1 MYMNNRP
8 CLWSGRGGTAGVE
21 MKVSQVENALALFE
35 LFAKEKAPR
44 NLTALSERL
53 GMPKSSAFNL
63 IHTLLDLGY
72 IYETRRRG
80 GYYPTRRLL
89 DLAQHIAEGDPFLQG
104 IHGFLEALAAEAGET
119 VLLSVRERGEVIYVD
134 VLESSSPIRYSAKVG
149 DRRPLCTA
157 SSGMAILASY
167 SAEERADVIAS
178 LDLAAEPGGA
188 VWTAESLAAEL
199 DASVA
204 RGWCEDWA
212 RTAPDVMGIGVPL
225 VCGERR
231 FGLAVAGPIYRMQ
244 ERRGELAAALQSA
257 AGEIRR
263 LFDESASPLAAGWP
277 PAARKPNG

>member
-1 MYMNNRP
+1 
-8 CLWSGRGGTAGVE
+8 

-44 NLTALSERL
+44 TLTALAEQL
-53 GMPKSSAFNL
+53 DMPKSSAFNL

-89 DLAQHIAEGDPFLQG
+89 DLAYRIAEGDPFLQG
-104 IHGFLEALAAEAGET
+104 IHGFLEALAAETGET
-119 VLLSVRERGEVIYVD
+119 ALLSVRERGEVIYVD
-134 VLESSSPIRYSAKVG
+134 VMECSSPIRYSAKVG

-157 SSGMAILASY
+157 SSGMAILASF
-167 SAEERADVIAS
+167 SAGERADVIAS
-178 LDLAAEPGGA
+178 LDLAAAPGGGA
-188 VWTAESLAAEL
+188 WTAGSLAAEL
-199 DASVA
+199 DASA
-204 RGWCEDWA
+204 ERGWCEDWA

-244 ERRGELAAALQSA
+244 ERRGELAAALQAA

-263 LFDESASPLAAGWP
+263 FFEESALPLAAGRP
-277 PAARKPNG
+277 PGTRKPTA

>member
-1 MYMNNRP
+1 
-8 CLWSGRGGTAGVE
+8 

-44 NLTALSERL
+44 TLTALAEQL
-53 GMPKSSAFNL
+53 GIPKSSTFNL
-63 IHTLLDLGY
+63 IHTLLDHGY

-89 DLAQHIAEGDPFLQG
+89 DLAYRIAEGDPFLQG
-104 IHGFLEALAAEAGET
+104 IHGFLEALAAETGET

-134 VLESSSPIRYSAKVG
+134 VMESSSPIRYSAKVG

-157 SSGMAILASY
+157 SSGMAILASF
-167 SAEERADVIAS
+167 AADERADVIAS
-178 LDLAAEPGGA
+178 LDLTAAPGRAG
-188 VWTAESLAAEL
+188 WTAESLAAEL
-199 DASVA
+199 DASVE

-212 RTAPDVMGIGVPL
+212 RTAPDVMGVGVPL

-244 ERRGELAAALQSA
+244 DRRGELAAALLAA

-263 LFDESASPLAAGWP
+263 LFEENVAP
-277 PAARKPNG
+277 PATARQPGARQSSSRKPNP